1 MAGPDTRRDVI
12 VVPHTH
18 WDREWYRSY
27 QSFRMQLVELV
38 DQLLDL
44 LESDP
49 AYAHFQLDGQM
60 AVVDDY
66 LEIRPHARERIEA
79 LATAGRLSMGP
90 WYILPDEFLVSGE
103 TLVRDLQLGLRTAT
117 AFGGAMDVGYLPDMF
132 GHVAQMPQLLRLAGF
147 AHTVVWRGVPEAV
160 DRSAFWWSAP
170 DGSTVRAEYLLD
182 GYGNGAHLP
191 TDAKDLLGA
200 IDRFAERFADFL
212 LEDQPLL
219 WMNGTDHLLP
229 QSWLGRV
236 VAEANGIDEHRHLR
250 VGSLADY
257 LAVAPAEGL
266 PAWSGELRSGARA
279 NLLMGVASNRVDVKQ
294 AAARVERDLERLAE
308 PLAALHLPA
317 DAWPGPFLDIAWRE
331 VIRNSA
337 HDSICA
343 CSHDDVGLAVLHR
356 FAEADQIAVGVTD
369 RALAAAAGSMADA
382 GLAVLNPSARPR
394 RGVVELRLDGR
405 DVVEG
410 TQLLGHRGGEIASD
424 GITRANA
431 AILVQTALDAMP
443 ELASSTAEIDDDGVL
458 DVRLERTSAGGSRG
472 VGTPVRDVVLA
483 AAAEDPDA
491 PARLTVVTPEAQKVL
506 AWSGEVTGY
515 GWSAWSPGPLDVD
528 AVSVVEHDDR
538 GVHVGNRLAEVDVD
552 PRTGTFALNGT
563 TGLGR
568 LVDDGDTG
576 DTYNYN
582 PPGQDRVVEVPD
594 AVTIRVLERGP
605 LRARI
610 AVDRRYT
617 WPTHA
622 AGDAR
627 VGEVGVDTTTT
638 IELEAGTPIVRVTV
652 ELDNPSRDHRLRAW
666 FPLPEPTDHSL
677 AECAFAAVSRP
688 TVAEGGPTELPLAT
702 YPSRR
707 FVCAGGL
714 TVLHDGLLEYE
725 LTELDDEDRAHALA
739 LTLLRCTGRI
749 SQLPMRYRPLPA
761 GPTTP
766 TDDAQMPGRQ
776 VLRFALVAGDRDGDG
791 DHGDEADAIVERA
804 YALADEAF
812 TPLQVL
818 RSRGGGDRPATGSAL
833 EVLGAEVSALRR
845 EAGVL
850 ELRLFNPTGAA
861 RTATVVGRRGWSVD
875 LRGAP
880 IAPFEERVEL
890 RPHEVVTLHLDD

>member
-1 MAGPDTRRDVI
+1 MAGHEQGRDVV

-18 WDREWYRSY
+18 WDREWYKPY
-27 QSFRMQLVELV
+27 QLFRMQLVELV

-44 LESDP
+44 LEGDP
-49 AYAHFQLDGQM
+49 SYAHFQLDGQM

-66 LEIRPHARERIEA
+66 LEIRPEARGRIEA

-147 AHTVVWRGVPEAV
+147 GHTVVWRGVPSAV

-191 TDAKDLLGA
+191 TDAKDLVAA
-200 IDRFAERFADFL
+200 IDRFCDRFDAFL
-212 LEDQPLL
+212 LDDQPLL

-229 QSWLGRV
+229 QPWLGRV
-236 VAEANGIDEHRHLR
+236 VAEANGIDDDRHLR

-257 LAVAPAEGL
+257 LAVAPTDGL
-266 PAWSGELRSGARA
+266 SSWTGELRSGARA
-279 NLLMGVASNRVDVKQ
+279 NLLMGVASNRTDVKQ
-294 AAARVERDLERLAE
+294 AAARVERGLERLAE
-308 PLAALHLPA
+308 PLATLHLPA
-317 DAWPGPFLDIAWRE
+317 DVWPGPFLDVAWRE
-331 VIRNSA
+331 VVRNSA

-356 FAEADQIAVGVTD
+356 FAEAGQIADGITE
-369 RALAAAAGSMADA
+369 RAIAAAGAAMAEP
-382 GLAVLNPSARPR
+382 GTVVLNPSARPR
-394 RGVVELRLDGR
+394 RGVVELRLPGR
-405 DVVEG
+405 EPVEG
-410 TQLLGHRGGEIASD
+410 TQLLGHRGGEIVSD

-443 ELASSTAEIDDDGVL
+443 ELASSTAEIDDGGVL
-458 DVRLERTSAGGSRG
+458 DVRLERGDGGGARG
-472 VGTPVRDVVLA
+472 VGTPVRDVVLG

-491 PARLTVVTPEAQKVL
+491 PARLTVVTPEMQKVL
-506 AWSGEVTGY
+506 AWTGEVPGY
-515 GWSAWSPGPLDVD
+515 GWATWAPTPLDVAPVAA
-528 AVSVVEHDDR
+528 AVDDD
-538 GVHVGNRLAEVDVD
+538 GTVHIGNGIAEIDVD
-552 PRTGTFALNGT
+552 PATGTFACNGT

-582 PPGQDRVVEVPD
+582 QPGGDVVVDVPD
-594 AVTIRVLERGP
+594 AVTVRVLEHGP
-605 LRARI
+605 LRARVAI
-610 AVDRRYT
+610 DRRYT

-627 VGEVGVDTTTT
+627 RGEVAVDTTTT
-638 IELEAGTPIVRVTV
+638 LEVQAGSPLVRVSV
-652 ELDNPSRDHRLRAW
+652 SLDNPARDHRLRVW
-666 FPLPEPTDHSL
+666 FPLPEAADHSL

-714 TVLHDGLLEYE
+714 TVVHEGLLEYE
-725 LTELDDEDRAHALA
+725 LVELDGDDQAHALA

-766 TDDAQMPGRQ
+766 TLDAQMPGHQ
-776 VLRFALVAGDRDGDG
+776 ELRFAVAVGGAAAGDD
-791 DHGDEADAIVERA
+791 DAVAAQA

-812 TPLQVL
+812 TPLATV
-818 RSRGGGDRPATGSAL
+818 RARGGGDRPATGSAL
-833 EVLGAEVSALRR
+833 EVHGAEVSALRR
-845 EAGVL
+845 VGGVV
-850 ELRLFNPTGAA
+850 ELRLVNTAGTPA
-861 RTATVVGRRGWSVD
+861 TATVVGRQGWLVD
-875 LRGAP
+875 LRGTP
-880 IAPFEERVEL
+880 VAPFAERVDL
-890 RPHEVVTLHLDD
+890 RPYEIVTLHLT